1 MSDDDEKSTKFGC
14 QTPWSEPSWY
24 DESLPNPYY
33 TPDHIAFRN
42 KMRDFV
48 ETEIIPNVEQWESGN
63 DTIPMETYRKAA
75 QVGLLAATVGYP
87 EGIEGIPPRP
97 QGWDGFMT
105 VISQAPAQPFIARRT
120 QPGRKQ
126 SKRRETHICE
136 ITRDFEQLFAFSR
149 MSSLAPPAGAPCGVS
164 VGLSGS
170 ACRL

>member
-33 TPDHIAFRN
+33 TPDHIAWRN

-48 ETEIIPNVEQWESGN
+48 ESEIIPNVEQWESGN

-105 VISQAPAQPFIARRT
+105 VICQARRHL
-120 QPGRKQ
+120 PRP
-126 SKRRETHICE
+126 S
-136 ITRDFEQLFAFSR
+136 
-149 MSSLAPPAGAPCGVS
+149 PAATKSHERVATTFHKKFTCDASAVVGAMAG
-164 VGLSGS
+164 
-170 ACRL
+170 